1 MLERYRVNN
10 EWFVLHDLDTYS
22 VTDRLI
28 TRMFRDNADH
38 TAEFL
43 SEKVKNGQAWYWIA
57 EYVRH
62 LLWQHGMAGNREKHE
77 LQPWLPLEILGA
89 VQEALAER
97 LNGDEVTDR
106 LVDFPLMNSYVWAW
120 RDISGNE
127 AVRNGSTLKPRTM
140 KRF

>member
-1 MLERYRVNN
+1 MTKPLIESRTSEECCGLLQFFFDTGDSMLERYRENN

-28 TRMFRDNADH
+28 TRMFRENADH

-43 SEKVKNGQAWYWIA
+43 SEKVKNGQARYWIA

-89 VQEALAER
+89 VQEA
-97 LNGDEVTDR
+97 
-106 LVDFPLMNSYVWAW
+106 W
-120 RDISGNE
+120 
-127 AVRNGSTLKPRTM
+127 LKG
-140 KRF
+140 